1 MVGSAVLFEF
11 GCQGRDL
18 REDNDTEQKQ
28 NEGAPPCETRRS
40 CL

>member
-1 MVGSAVLFEF
+1 MIGGAVLIEL

-28 NEGAPPCETRRS
+28 NEGAPPPKTFLLCH
-40 CL
+40 